1 MKTSHLFTF
10 LSGALIG
17 VIIALLLAPESGD
30 ETRKKINEK
39 LKERGINLSREQL
52 DEFIRSFKEKF
63 NISSDKDVIIDDTT
77 TSESEE

>member
-17 VIIALLLAPESGD
+17 VIITLLLAPESGD

-52 DEFIRSFKEKF
+52 DEFIKSFKEKF
-63 NISSDKDVIIDDTT
+63 NIKSDQELLVDEQ
-77 TSESEE
+77 TSTEPEE

>member
-52 DEFIRSFKEKF
+52 DEFIKSFKEKF
-63 NISSDKDVIIDDTT
+63 NIKSDQELLVDEQ
-77 TSESEE
+77 TSTEPEE